1 MTMLKLGSNSSISLA
16 RVVSADPS
24 PTTWIVPV
32 WASRLAAAG
41 CSTTP
46 TRAAF
51 GPETVSCASGA
62 ALFRALSTPRS

>member
-1 MTMLKLGSNSSISLA
+1 
-16 RVVSADPS
+16 VVSADPS